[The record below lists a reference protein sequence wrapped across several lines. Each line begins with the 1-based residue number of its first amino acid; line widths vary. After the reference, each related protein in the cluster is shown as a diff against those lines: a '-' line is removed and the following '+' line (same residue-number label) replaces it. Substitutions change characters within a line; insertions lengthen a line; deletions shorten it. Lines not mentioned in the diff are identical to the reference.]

1 MLFGSESSNNGE
13 FLPERTWKLVR
24 IKEIIELQR
33 FELSEVIY
41 ENFMAN
47 VVGAKILARIKE
59 IIESWEVKLQ
69 RVNCITTPLTTP
81 LTYEVAKNVQK
92 EERNNKYKNFFR
104 DILLNIFQDLFKNI
118 SRKFKET
125 FLHQRH
131 DIFNASLIFK
141 EAVQEPQLIFDLG
154 CKSKPV
160 TSSRL
165 TI

>member
-1 MLFGSESSNNGE
+1 
-13 FLPERTWKLVR
+13 
-24 IKEIIELQR
+24 
-33 FELSEVIY
+33 
-41 ENFMAN
+41 MAN

-125 FLHQRH
+125 FLHQCH